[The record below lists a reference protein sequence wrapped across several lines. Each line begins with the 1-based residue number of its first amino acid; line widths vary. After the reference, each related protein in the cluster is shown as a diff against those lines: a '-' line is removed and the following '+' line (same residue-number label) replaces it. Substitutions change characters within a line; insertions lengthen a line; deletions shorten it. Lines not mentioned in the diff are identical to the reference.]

1 MCDALSRNTPKLTGI
16 EILLANCIAH
26 GRRQF
31 TEVAESFPD
40 ECRYVLESLGA
51 VYGFDA
57 ETKEHSLTPEQRLT
71 GIPSVIRS
79 LRRSRLFSIQNIREM
94 SIAAALD
101 ARTDWES
108 ARLEFLEHER
118 SHFRKS

>member
-40 ECRYVLESLGA
+40 ECRYVLES
-51 VYGFDA
+51 
-57 ETKEHSLTPEQRLT
+57 
-71 GIPSVIRS
+71 
-79 LRRSRLFSIQNIREM
+79 IQNIREM